1 MRPYSKTQIILHWA
15 MALLIV
21 AQFVL
26 HDGIAAAWRAFRRGQ
41 EVTFDPLVAAHVFG
55 GIAILALVVWR
66 LVIRARQG
74 AVAPVAGTSPLMAKA
89 MHWGHLALYAVVAL
103 AGVSGLAAWFG
114 EVELAGELHE
124 TLKPVILVL
133 VGGHVAAA
141 LYHQF
146 YLKDGLMQRMSLRQ
160 R

>member
-15 MALLIV
+15 VALLIV

-26 HDGIAAAWRAFRRGQ
+26 NDGIAAAWRAFRRGQ

-66 LVIRARQG
+66 LGIRARQG
-74 AVAPVAGTSPLMAKA
+74 AVAPVEGTSPLMAQVA
-89 MHWGHLALYAVVAL
+89 HWGHIALYGVMVLAAVT
-103 AGVSGLAAWFG
+103 GLTAWFG
-114 EVELAGELHE
+114 EILIAGELHE
-124 TLKPVILVL
+124 WLKPVILVL

-141 LYHQF
+141 IYHQF
-146 YLKDGLMQRMSLRQ
+146 YLKDGLMRRMSLRK
-160 R
+160 